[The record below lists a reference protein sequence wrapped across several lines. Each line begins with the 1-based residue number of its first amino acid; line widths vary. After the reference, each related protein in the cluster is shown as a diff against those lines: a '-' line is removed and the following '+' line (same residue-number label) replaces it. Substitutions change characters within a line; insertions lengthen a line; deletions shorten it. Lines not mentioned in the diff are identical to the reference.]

1 MDLSSMLLVAFVVL
15 LLSLLIAFTIL
26 QTVRPAVLESLSP
39 KSGSLNKPTQVGYP
53 GQPRDLFLIPA
64 GATFSAYLFA
74 AVNSKTP
81 SLGNT
86 QVPIVLFRFGDVL
99 KFQLVPGGVESPPKT
114 QLVVQTQNPS
124 VANSVEVLDIAE
136 FPQQTWVHLV
146 LVREGRRYT
155 VYYNGKVATSTRTLY
170 VPAINSA
177 SLSLGDQRLQGQ
189 FGLPKLAPTP
199 YHLEEVVNELR
210 LTADTRHQP
219 YLSDF
224 WSTMNFSLV
233 KFGCPD
239 GLFCFSTEGAP
250 KLDPLKR
257 WTSPYA

>member
-26 QTVRPAVLESLSP
+26 QTVRPNVLESLSP
-39 KSGSLNKPTQVGYP
+39 KSGPLNTPTQVGYP
-53 GQPRDLFLIPA
+53 GQPRDLFLVPA
-64 GATFSAYLFA
+64 GATFSVYVFA

-86 QVPIVLFRFGDVL
+86 QVPITVFQFGDVL
-99 KFQLVPGGVESPPKT
+99 KFQLVPGGVETPPKT
-114 QLVVQTQNPS
+114 QLVIQTQNPS
-124 VANSVEVLDIAE
+124 VANSVETLDVAD

-155 VYYNGKVATSTRTLY
+155 VYYNGKVASSARTLY

-177 SLSLGDQRLQGQ
+177 SLKFGDQRLQGQ

-199 YHLEEVVNELR
+199 YHLDEVVDELR
-210 LTADTRHQP
+210 QTADTRHQP
-219 YLSDF
+219 YISNF
-224 WSTMNFSLV
+224 WSTMNFSMV
-233 KFGCPD
+233 NVGCPN
-239 GLFCFSTEGAP
+239 GLFCFSTDSAP
-250 KLDPLKR
+250 KTDPLKH

>member
-1 MDLSSMLLVAFVVL
+1 MLLVVFVIL
-15 LLSLLIAFTIL
+15 LISLLIAFTIL
-26 QTVRPAVLESLSP
+26 QTVRPNVMESLSP
-39 KSGSLNKPTQVGYP
+39 KSGLLNKPTQVGYP
-53 GQPRDLFLIPA
+53 GQPRDAFLTPA
-64 GATFSAYLFA
+64 GATFSVYLFA

-86 QVPIVLFRFGDVL
+86 QVPIILFRFGDVL
-99 KFQLVPGGVESPPKT
+99 KFQIVPGGVETPPKT

-124 VANSVEVLDIAE
+124 VVNSMEVLDVAD

-146 LVREGRRYT
+146 VVREGRRYT
-155 VYYNGKVATSTRTLY
+155 VYYNGKVVTSTRTLF

-177 SLSLGDQRLQGQ
+177 SLILGDQRLQGE

-199 YHLEEVVNELR
+199 YHLEEIVKELQS
-210 LTADTRHQP
+210 TADTRHEP
-219 YLSDF
+219 YLTDF

-250 KLDPLKR
+250 MLDPLKR

>member
-1 MDLSSMLLVAFVVL
+1 MLLVVFVIL
-15 LLSLLIAFTIL
+15 LISLLIAFTIL
-26 QTVRPAVLESLSP
+26 QTVRPNVMESLSP
-39 KSGSLNKPTQVGYP
+39 KSGLLNKPTQVGYP
-53 GQPRDLFLIPA
+53 GQPRDAFLTPA
-64 GATFSAYLFA
+64 GATFSVYLFA

-86 QVPIVLFRFGDVL
+86 QVPIILFRFGDVL
-99 KFQLVPGGVESPPKT
+99 KFQIVPGGVETPPKT

-124 VANSVEVLDIAE
+124 VVNSMEVLDVAD

-146 LVREGRRYT
+146 VVREGRRYT
-155 VYYNGKVATSTRTLY
+155 VYYNGKVVTSTRTLF

-177 SLSLGDQRLQGQ
+177 SLILGDQRLQGE

-199 YHLEEVVNELR
+199 YHLEEVVKELQS
-210 LTADTRHQP
+210 TADTRHEP
-219 YLSDF
+219 YLTDF

-250 KLDPLKR
+250 MLDPLKR

>member
-1 MDLSSMLLVAFVVL
+1 MDLSSILLLGFVIL
-15 LLSLLIAFTIL
+15 LLSLLISFTVL
-26 QTVRPAVLESLSP
+26 QTVRPQVLESLTPKVGKLNSP
-39 KSGSLNKPTQVGYP
+39 TRIGYP
-53 GQPRDLFLIPA
+53 GQPRDLFLVPA
-64 GATFSAYLFA
+64 GATFSVYLFA
-74 AVNSKTP
+74 AMNNKTP

-86 QVPIVLFRFGDVL
+86 QVPINLFQFGDVL
-99 KFQLVPGGVESPPKT
+99 KFQLVPGGIESAPKT
-114 QLVVQTQNPS
+114 QLVVQTQNPAS
-124 VANSVEVLDIAE
+124 PNSVETLDVAE

-155 VYYNGKVATSTRTLY
+155 VYYNGKVVTSARTLY

-177 SLSLGDQRLQGQ
+177 SLILGDKRLQGE

-199 YHLEEVVNELR
+199 YHLEEVVDELR
-210 LTADTRHQP
+210 ASADTRHQP

-233 KFGCPD
+233 NFGCPN
-239 GLFCFSTEGAP
+239 GLFCFSTEGPP
-250 KLDPLKR
+250 KLDPMKR